1 MDPKADIRE
10 FLASR
15 RARITPDQAGLPAY
29 GTNRRVKGLR
39 REEVALL
46 AGISAEYYIRLERGN
61 MRGASEDVL
70 DGIARALQLDEA
82 ERLHLFA
89 LARTANDASG
99 RSASRRPPAQDRVRP
114 VIQRILDSM
123 VGTPAFVVNE
133 RSDVIAANAL
143 GQAFYAP
150 MYEDPARPVNSIRFV
165 FLNDRSREF
174 FVDWNRIANDCVGIL
189 RTAAGRNPYDKR
201 LTDLIGELST
211 RSDDFRVRWG
221 AHDVKLHR
229 TGAKQFRH
237 PTVGDLALDFESID
251 LPADAGQRLLVYTA
265 EPGSSSQQALDLLA
279 SWTAPNGL
287 VRDEHDVDT
296 R

>member
-1 MDPKADIRE
+1 MDPRSDIRE
-10 FLASR
+10 FLVSR
-15 RARITPDQAGLPAY
+15 RGRITPEQAGLPAY

-61 MRGASEDVL
+61 VRGVSEEVL
-70 DGIARALQLDEA
+70 DGIARALQLNEA
-82 ERLHLFA
+82 ERLHLFD
-89 LARTANDASG
+89 LARTANDAPG
-99 RSASRRPPAQDRVRP
+99 RRSPRRPAQDRVRP
-114 VIQRILDSM
+114 VVQRILDSM
-123 VGTPAFVVNE
+123 VGAPAFVTNE

-143 GQAFYAP
+143 GRAFYSP
-150 MYEDPARPVNSIRFV
+150 LYDDPSRPVNSIRFV
-165 FLNDRSREF
+165 FLDPRAREF
-174 FVDWNRIANDCVGIL
+174 FVDWDRIANDCVGLL
-189 RTAAGRNPYDKR
+189 RSVAGRNPYDKR

-237 PTVGDLALDFESID
+237 PVVGDLTLDFEAID
-251 LPADAGQRLLVYTA
+251 LPADAGQRLLVYSA
-265 EPGSSSQQALDLLA
+265 EPGSPSQAALDLLA
-279 SWTAPNGL
+279 SWTASDVPR
-287 VRDEHDVDT
+287 RDEHDVDT